1 MLYDEIKKLN
11 LIAMKEKNTTARAIY
26 SVIISRIDLIKV
38 NKREKNEELNEADCV
53 SVVQKVLKELE
64 DEKENYSKVNNV
76 ERVENTLK
84 QMELRDKTTT
94 EIKDLAGYTNKHLLY
109 EDVNFN
115 NAIKFVIALS
125 KKTKVKY
132 RISSNTMRVGAL
144 AAELTN
150 LNDGDYFLIDYNS
163 LSDTTI
169 AKLIHA
175 TKKMELCFNHNG
187 KNVKLP
193 LPRFNCVI
201 FTECKET
208 IDESLLKCLEVVK

>member
-1 MLYDEIKKLN
+1 MSRYYDEN
-11 LIAMKEKNTTARAIY
+11 EMARRRKEERSDDTYKAIINISNT
-26 SVIISRIDLIKV
+26 ID
-38 NKREKNEELNEADCV
+38 A
-53 SVVQKVLKELE
+53 
-64 DEKENYSKVNNV
+64 NYSYLKSIDSSIEDIKSITEIKSDIADTRDLLSSVLV
-76 ERVENTLK
+76 ELKRNNTLK
-84 QMELRDKTTT
+84 QRELREKAIT
-94 EIKDLAGYTNKHLLY
+94 ETKDLTSYANKHLLY

-193 LPRFNCVI
+193 LPRFNCVV

>member
-1 MLYDEIKKLN
+1 MSRYYDEN
-11 LIAMKEKNTTARAIY
+11 EMARRRKEERSDDTYKAIINISNTIDANY
-26 SVIISRIDLIKV
+26 SYLKSID
-38 NKREKNEELNEADCV
+38 
-53 SVVQKVLKELE
+53 SSLE
-64 DEKENYSKVNNV
+64 DIKSITEIKSDIADTRDLLSSVLV
-76 ERVENTLK
+76 ELKRNNTLK
-84 QMELRDKTTT
+84 QRELREKAIT
-94 EIKDLAGYTNKHLLY
+94 ETKDLTSYANKHLLY